1 MHKLVPSLLTPKQLT
16 RFSWPTRDP
25 TFSPRVISHT
35 YVVLARVELS
45 RLENN
50 ATSQSI
56 MLTLHS
62 KSSYPAKS
70 NRPETD
76 VATEVMPQR
85 IDSDYQL
92 R

>member
-1 MHKLVPSLLTPKQLT
+1 M
-16 RFSWPTRDP
+16 
-25 TFSPRVISHT
+25 
-35 YVVLARVELS
+35 LAPVELFK
-45 RLENN
+45 LENN
-50 ATSQSI
+50 ATSQAV

-85 IDSDYQL
+85 MDSDYQL